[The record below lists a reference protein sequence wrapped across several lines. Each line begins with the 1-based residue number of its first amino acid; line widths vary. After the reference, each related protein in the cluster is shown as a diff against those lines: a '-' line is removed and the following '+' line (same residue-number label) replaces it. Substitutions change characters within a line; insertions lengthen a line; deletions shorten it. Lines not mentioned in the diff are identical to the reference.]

1 MRFLFLAAALVLAA
15 TSGSD
20 AQIVNKPPKGVLQCL
35 RVDSTVGTNQTLL
48 GKKCTWKYGCR
59 CTGSTCTGPN
69 GEAVYKN
76 VVCTQLP
83 G

>member
-1 MRFLFLAAALVLAA
+1 MRNLFLAAALILAA
-15 TSGSD
+15 TSGSE
-20 AQIVNKPPKGVLQCL
+20 AQIVNKPPKGAQQCL
-35 RVDSTVGTNQTLL
+35 RVDSTVGPNQTLL

-59 CTGSTCTGPN
+59 CTGSSCTGPT
-69 GEAVYKN
+69 GEPVYRN